1 MNTEQDL
8 ISLFDESNN
17 QAIEQI
23 AVKEQYDNEFMPV
36 MYKIVKAGYS
46 TSDPI
51 DTYKVEQ
58 GRFEMAKGLAVRKAK
73 MLGDCVVYEVVKRS
87 EIFKGRI
94 VYRETERLVIE
105 ITSPLVK
112 SKTIL
117 YKSGHSRKRRLN
129 N

>member
-1 MNTEQDL
+1 MNTEQDVML
-8 ISLFDESNN
+8 LFDELNN
-17 QAIEQI
+17 QAVEQI
-23 AVKEQYDNEFMPV
+23 AIKEQFDNEFMPI

-73 MLGDCVVYEVVKRS
+73 MLGNCVVYEIVKRS
-87 EIFKGRI
+87 ESIDGRI
-94 VYRETERLVIE
+94 VYRLTERLLIE
-105 ITSPLVK
+105 VTSPLVK

-129 N
+129 Y